1 MATGAKWLSP
11 AAAAA
16 RAGVSRGTI
25 QNAIKA
31 QQLQAI
37 RNNRNQWQIAEE
49 ALTTWLAERANGVII
64 STDISMPVPANADTE
79 ALLAAR
85 LENAE
90 LRGRLDAQERLIQRL
105 EADLEHARKPLW
117 RRLLG

>member
-1 MATGAKWLSP
+1 MSEAAKWLSP
-11 AAAAA
+11 AGAAA

-31 QQLQAI
+31 QQLRAI

-49 ALTTWLAERANGVII
+49 ALSAWLSGRASVVSI
-64 STDISMPVPANADTE
+64 STDIDMPLPAKADAE
-79 ALLAAR
+79 ELLAVR

-90 LRGRLDAQERLIQRL
+90 LNGKLHAQERLIQRL
-105 EADLEHARKPLW
+105 EAELEHARKPLW